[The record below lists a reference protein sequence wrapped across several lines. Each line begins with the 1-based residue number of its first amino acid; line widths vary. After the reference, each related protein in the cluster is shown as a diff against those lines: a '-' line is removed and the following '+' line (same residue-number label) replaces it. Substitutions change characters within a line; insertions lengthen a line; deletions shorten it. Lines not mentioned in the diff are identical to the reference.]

1 MNIRL
6 NKNQKIKVNSSKDI
20 YAIMKQILLRENKY
34 GITKEHFWVV
44 GVGFDNR
51 ILYIE
56 LISLG
61 SISTAVV
68 NPNEVLRLAVQKN
81 APKIILVHNHPS
93 ETLKPSDED
102 KDLTDRLIQAAR
114 IVSTEVIDHL
124 IITPKKYYSFADSL
138 LFAELLESKKYVL
151 YYELEDKAMKKGKEQ
166 GVSEGIKEGL
176 KIGEV
181 KGEKKGAKKKAIEIA
196 KRMLSEGVNKNNI
209 VDFTGLTKIQITKLA
224 KTKPTKKSI

>member
-1 MNIRL
+1 
-6 NKNQKIKVNSSKDI
+6 
-20 YAIMKQILLRENKY
+20 MKQILLRESKY

-61 SISTAVV
+61 SISTSVV
-68 NPNEVLRLAVQKN
+68 NPNEVLRFAVQKN
-81 APKIILVHNHPS
+81 APKIILIHNHPS
-93 ETLKPSDED
+93 ETLKPSEED
-102 KDLTDRLIQAAR
+102 KDLTNRLIQAAKL
-114 IVSTEVIDHL
+114 VKTEVIDHL
-124 IITPKKYYSFADSL
+124 IITPKGYYSFVDSL

-166 GVSEGIKEGL
+166 GVSEGLKEGL

-181 KGEKKGAKKKAIEIA
+181 KGEKKGRVLGKLEGAKKKAIEIA
-196 KRMLSEGVNKNNI
+196 KKMLSEGVNKKNI
-209 VDFTGLTKIQITKLA
+209 ADFTGLSKMQITKLA
-224 KTKPTKKSI
+224 KTKPNKKNT